1 MTRLLR
7 RALANKLS
15 RSEMESLVSAFDQV
29 GEIIVIRI
37 PESLYPR
44 RAEIGEALLENIKVA
59 NRVFC
64 QVSEVEGDYRTRGLE
79 LVAGEGGT
87 RTEYRE
93 NGCRFVVDVEKV
105 FFTPRLSTERA
116 RVAGLVRPGE
126 TVLNMFGGAG
136 MFSIQMAKNTAC
148 TVYNVDI
155 NPEATALC
163 ERNAAMNRMAGKVVP
178 VTGDASEIAPEMADM
193 SDRTLMPLPESSD
206 EFLAD
211 AVRATR
217 RGGVIHYYTHVHADR
232 KQDAARLSE
241 GHFMDAVPAECRI
254 TNSRMV
260 RAVGP
265 RYYQTAVDA
274 IITAKPPDIGKTAT
288 RR

>member
-7 RALANKLS
+7 RALAGKLID
-15 RSEMESLVSAFDQV
+15 SEMESLVSAFDQV
-29 GEIIVIRI
+29 GDIIVIRM

-44 RAEIGEALLENIKVA
+44 RVEIGEALLDNIKVA

-64 QVSEVEGDYRTRGLE
+64 QVSDVEGDYRTRGLE

-87 RTEYRE
+87 QTEYRE

-116 RVAGLVRPGE
+116 RIAGLVRPGE

-148 TVYNVDI
+148 TVYSVDI
-155 NPEATALC
+155 NPEATTLC
-163 ERNAAMNRMAGKVVP
+163 EQNAAMNKMAGGIVS
-178 VTGDASEIAPEMADM
+178 VTGDASSIARKMANM

-211 AVRATR
+211 AVRATK
-217 RGGVIHYYTHVHADR
+217 RGGVIHYYSHVHADR

-241 GHFMDAVPAECRI
+241 KHFIDTVPAESRI

-265 RYYQTAVDA
+265 RYYQTVVDA
-274 IITAKPPDIGKTAT
+274 IIIAKA
-288 RR
+288 